1 MVKAPPLG
9 KFDFPAFLLN
19 LVDFLLQLSRG
30 GGEGGRAPLPLNKD
44 TDFPQGH
51 KKLLHKRGWA

>member
-30 GGEGGRAPLPLNKD
+30 GGGGGAGTLTLE
-44 TDFPQGH
+44 QGH
-51 KKLLHKRGWA
+51 GFTPGAQKVVA